1 MVKKAAATA
10 TTTGSP
16 TRVQPKRVLEKP
28 VQPKEDG
35 KPTTAAGAQK
45 RTKRAFSSYK
55 KLVLAGIRKS
65 GRGKGAGLVAI
76 TEYAKGQLSSRVTR
90 VQTKVKKALEEALEA
105 GLITRDSKRRY
116 KIAGTTAP
124 KETAEVATTTKKKK
138 RSAATKKT
146 KGATAIKK
154 GASKKRST
162 AAKKAKKGVAE
173 KKAKKSKKS
182 AAAAE
187 SKKGKR
193 STTNTTKKEGASKKK
208 KKTASKKKKN
218 VEEGPVGK
226 VNESSRV

>member
-146 KGATAIKK
+146 KGATAIKEK

-173 KKAKKSKKS
+173 KKAKKSKK

-193 STTNTTKKEGASKKK
+193 SNTNTKKEGASKKK